1 MAGLDFGEKQLEF
14 LKNKQYLIGEET
26 IEERIEAIINVVRR
40 YENRYS
46 EGLADRI
53 KEGIEKKILCPST
66 PQWANVGRPETGNS
80 TALPCSCNIITV
92 GNSIPAIYYA
102 ISETAMLSKLGAG
115 VGADF
120 SAVVPKGTLLKE
132 GFYSNSKYDWA
143 EDLVRASQKVSQGA
157 TRRGY
162 SVVFEIITSP
172 ELDTLLERIDKKNS
186 DKNDPFVDNNIGI
199 FIPDGFIE
207 SVRAGDKEA
216 QRRWLKVLKARQTNG
231 KVYLVFE
238 KNMNKHQSLVY
249 AKLGHKVVATNICT
263 EVVTP
268 RYDDKTFSCIIAS
281 LNLVHWD
288 YIKANKQI
296 IKDFYMF
303 LDIMVEEYIRLTEG
317 VPFMDKA
324 RRSAIEKRDIG
335 LGTLG
340 FHDYIQSKGYAFGDI
355 GSRLANKEIYST
367 IREVC
372 NEVNEE
378 LANLLGACPMAVEAG
393 LNWRNVSQMMVAPN
407 KTTSFLAGDPI
418 ESPSGV
424 GLGIEPIMSNYNIKA
439 LAGIQEVYKNPRLIK
454 LLDAKGQNI
463 PEVWESILNNLG
475 SVQHL
480 TFLTKDEKDVFKTF
494 AEISPKD
501 IIDLAAD
508 RQVYIDMAQSI
519 NLVNRP
525 NYTLKDIY
533 DMHMYAYDR
542 GIKTLYYMYPQAHS
556 SLEQAGDKWDT
567 CASCAD

>member
-1 MAGLDFGEKQLEF
+1 MARLDFGEKQLEF

-26 IEERIEAIINVVRR
+26 IEERIEAIVNVVRR

-454 LLDAKGQNI
+454 LLDTKEQNI

-542 GIKTLYYMYPQAHS
+542 GIKTLYYMYPQAHAT
-556 SLEQAGDKWDT
+556 LEKQGESWDT